1 MNAISLFPRNS
12 QANERSRPNPK
23 YPAAA
28 SFTARWSRPR
38 AEKDVLSWME
48 CVSRTPKQVREA
60 PQGQGLEAD
69 AHSRQTGAPSWAAHG
84 RGRARAHGRSRAS
97 SARKEKAGGGDSRA
111 GERAPVAGARE
122 QARPAPSGPTR
133 ASQQTASL
141 AGGA

>member
-12 QANERSRPNPK
+12 QANECGRPNPK

-48 CVSRTPKQVREA
+48 RVLRTPKQVREA

-69 AHSRQTGAPSWAAHG
+69 THSRQIGVPSWAARG
-84 RGRARAHGRSRAS
+84 RGRARAHSKSRAS
-97 SARKEKAGGGDSRA
+97 SARKEKAGGGYSRA
-111 GERAPVAGARE
+111 GKKAPVARAGE
-122 QARPAPSGPTR
+122 QAHPAPSGPTR
-133 ASQQTASL
+133 ASQQTASP